1 MFGFGMKT
9 RFKRLISGRS
19 LIIDR
24 AGQNVTFLSGSHR
37 SGTTWIEELIN
48 CNNDHKIV
56 YEPFLP
62 FYFSGKQHFPDALY
76 IRPSCRDSRIVEPV
90 RCVIDGKFRIDNWTD
105 VYNTIGVYHRRL
117 IKDVRTNM
125 MLGWLRC
132 LYPKMPIVLVMRH
145 PIPVVLSQSKLA
157 ESDPNWVKSVHEFLQ
172 NADLVSDY
180 LRPFEAALAQCRD
193 QLDVKFA
200 CWCIENY
207 VPLKQLAVGEVHLV
221 FYEDFL
227 SNPEREVA
235 RLVRYLDRPV
245 DSKAFEQLK
254 KPSNT
259 ARGYSACITGE
270 DPLRAWMSRA
280 TPQQIDRGLYWL
292 SVFGLSEIY
301 SDGPM
306 PNSSRAFEMLQA
318 NGGVLTGSSRSD
330 GSRNSEM

>member
-1 MFGFGMKT
+1 MFGVKT
-9 RFKRLISGRS
+9 RFKRLISGQS

-48 CNNDHKIV
+48 CNNDHRIV

-62 FYFSGKQHFPDALY
+62 FYFSGKLQFPEALY
-76 IRPSCRDSRIVEPV
+76 IRPSCRDSRFVEPV
-90 RCVIDGKFRIDNWTD
+90 RRVIDGRFRIDNWTD
-105 VYNTIGVYHRRL
+105 AYNTIGVYHRRL
-117 IKDVRTNM
+117 IKDVRTNV

-132 LYPKMPIVLVMRH
+132 LYPKMPIVLIMRH

-157 ESDPNWVKSVHEFLQ
+157 ERDPNWEKSLDDFLQ
-172 NADLVSDY
+172 NSELVSDY
-180 LRPFEAALAQCRD
+180 LRPFQAALAQCRG

-200 CWCIENY
+200 CWCVENY
-207 VPLKQLAVGEVHLV
+207 VPLKQLAAGEVHLV

-227 SNPEREVA
+227 TNPEREVE
-235 RLVRYLDRPV
+235 RLVRYLDHPV
-245 DSKAFEQLK
+245 DSKAVEQLK

-259 ARGYSACITGE
+259 AGGHSACITGE
-270 DPLRAWMSRA
+270 DPLRAWLTRA
-280 TPQQIDRGLYWL
+280 TPEQIDRALYWL

-306 PNSSRAFEMLQA
+306 PNSRRAFEMLQA
-318 NGGVLTGSSRSD
+318 NEGVLARSGRTEEKD
-330 GSRNSEM
+330 RSAP